1 MIRGFLLAF
10 LLLAPV
16 PAAASDSTRSTLA
29 AAATTF
35 DMLSRDTGADHRI
48 HVFIPSETRP
58 DARLPVVYLLDAD
71 GHFPLFTEIVRVLID
86 AGDIP
91 PVAVVGIGYPVQ
103 SMADTITLRLRDY
116 TPVGDAPHA
125 ALLRKIVG
133 EGPEIREGGADAF
146 LRFIETDLKPRI
158 AQRYPVDNANAA
170 LVGHSLGG
178 LFGLHVLLSR
188 PESFRYYGI
197 SSPPILWADGNL
209 LAREADWAKRHH
221 DLRATLFLG
230 VGGKER
236 TLAHV
241 LALPPELKAEETEII
256 ARLGNP
262 DPVAQLADFETR
274 LRGRAYPRLRY
285 PGLQVFDGESH
296 GGVVVPAF
304 NAELLMFFGKS
315 Q

>member
-1 MIRGFLLAF
+1 MIRASLMAI
-10 LLLAPV
+10 LLLAST
-16 PAAASDSTRSTLA
+16 PAVASDPPRSALA

-35 DMLSRDTGADHRI
+35 DMSSRDTGADHRI
-48 HVFIPSETRP
+48 HVFVPPETLP

-71 GHFPLFTEIVRVLID
+71 GHFPLFTEMVRVLID

-116 TPVGDAPHA
+116 TPAGDAPHA
-125 ALLRKIVG
+125 ALVRKIVG

-158 AQRYPVDNANAA
+158 AQRYPVDNTNAA

-178 LFGLHVLLSR
+178 LFGLHVLLSH
-188 PESFRYYGI
+188 PESFRYYGL
-197 SSPPILWADGNL
+197 SSLAILWSDGYL
-209 LAREADWAKRHH
+209 LTREGDWAKQHR

-241 LALPPELKAEETEII
+241 LALPPELKAAETEIV
-256 ARLGNP
+256 ARFGNP

-274 LRGRAYPRLRY
+274 LRGRAFPGLRY
-285 PGLQVFDGESH
+285 PGLKIFDGESH